1 MGFYDALATPPE
13 SPASQEMYS
22 ITTAK
27 VVENYDDKHPGM
39 VKVELFLG
47 EEGRNQSDWLRVS
60 QPYAGKGYGNYFLP
74 EIGDEV
80 VVAFNQG
87 SRDNP
92 IVLGSLW
99 NQVDT
104 VPTDTAVEQN
114 TIKRIQTKGGHQI
127 IFNDEGGKE
136 SITIQT
142 PKALTLLLDDENDII
157 SLSDGDGK
165 NMVTIDGSSGAVTV
179 QADKKLVLD
188 VGGSGLTID
197 GTGKSAT
204 LKMDNIT
211 VEASQ
216 GLTLKGQNIKV
227 DGAMVAVAAS
237 GNGEFT
243 ASGILTLKGAM
254 AKIN

>member
-1 MGFYDALATPPE
+1 MGFYDALVTPPQ
-13 SPASQEMYS
+13 SPATQEMYS

-39 VKVELFLG
+39 VKVELFMG
-47 EEGRNQSDWLRVS
+47 ESGKNQSDWVRVA
-60 QPYAGKGYGNYFLP
+60 QPYAGKGYGTYFLP

-87 SRDNP
+87 NRDNP
-92 IVLGSLW
+92 IVLGGLW

-104 VPTDTAVEQN
+104 VPPDTAVENN

-127 IFNDEGGKE
+127 VFNDESGKE
-136 SITIQT
+136 TLSLQT
-142 PKALTLLLDDENDII
+142 PKGFTLLLDDENQTID
-157 SLSDGDGK
+157 LKDGDGK
-165 NMVTIDGSSGAVTV
+165 NMVTIDGSNGTVTV

-188 VGGSGLTID
+188 VGGSGLTLD

-204 LKMDNIT
+204 LKMDNIII
-211 VEASQ
+211 EAGQ
-216 GLTLKGQNIKV
+216 GLTLKGQNVKV

-243 ASGILTLKGAM
+243 ASGVLTLKGAM